1 MKLLSGL
8 GVLLVLMSLFV
19 LWIRCS
25 NASEEKN
32 EEIYNGIM
40 ERLAKPMPL
49 NDAYILWK
57 KAYNVAGDGNER
69 RWCLGKAILCKER
82 KGEFSEAMTLLNDF
96 EEEFEVS
103 TPTIIH
109 KAVLYSKMGQQHKA
123 NSILDSIVSARDIF
137 QEPSLWEDIIDA
149 LLLGG
154 KKAHVHE
161 AYMNFFNEYVYK
173 VVALSLRAGMETD
186 SLKSLECLCKFDNIA
201 RIDPYVRDYA
211 SFVEENEM
219 SLPISFFLN
228 EEKRLILHK
237 VHLCFCLDSWDPE
250 EAVDYILRFKWSF
263 LQMYLDAYDRCY
275 GYNKTKAHFK
285 RILKENGLASEGYQK
300 HLVDAYMNIGLQNNK
315 YNLCYEDFKKLRRGW
330 GRIVILSPTTLL
342 NRPSAF
348 INAGVTKPCVLLSC
362 NSWNICKPKLFTS
375 KMVRKDKGKVK
386 MVIILKDDF
395 TTDTLRIKDN
405 RLGVI
410 IDYRLTTFM
419 TIDLLQ
425 RRFFIGRNNDVGGR
439 RGNFPWIVPVPLTE
453 YLSSSFRIS

>member
-1 MKLLSGL
+1 MKQLSGL
-8 GVLLVLMSLFV
+8 GVLLVLMALLV
-19 LWIRCS
+19 LWIRWS
-25 NASEEKN
+25 DASEEKDK
-32 EEIYNGIM
+32 EIYNGIM

-69 RWCLGKAILCKER
+69 GWCLGNAILCKEQ

-123 NSILDSIVSARDIF
+123 KSILDSIVSARDKF

-149 LLLGG
+149 LLLDG
-154 KKAHVHE
+154 KKAHVNE
-161 AYMNFFNEYVYK
+161 AYMNFFNEYVCK
-173 VVALSLRAGMETD
+173 IVALSYRAGMETD
-186 SLKSLECLCKFDNIA
+186 SLKSLECLCKFDNIVK
-201 RIDPYVRDYA
+201 IDPYVRDYA

-219 SLPISFFLN
+219 STSFGLN
-228 EEKRLILHK
+228 EKNRILQK
-237 VHLCFCLDSWDPE
+237 VHLYLFLGSWEPE
-250 EAVDYILRFKWSF
+250 KTVDDILRLKWSF
-263 LQMYLDAYDRCY
+263 LQLYLDAYDRCY

-300 HLVDAYMNIGLQNNK
+300 LLVDAYLNIGLQNNK
-315 YNLCYEDFKKLRRGW
+315 YNLCYEDFKKLKRGCGW
-330 GRIVILSPTTLL
+330 IVKLSPTTFL

-362 NSWNICKPKLFTS
+362 NSWNICNPMLFTTE
-375 KMVRKDKGKVK
+375 MVRKDKGKVK
-386 MVIILKDDF
+386 TVIILKDDF

-405 RLGVI
+405 LLGVI
-410 IDYRLTTFM
+410 IDYRLTNFM

-425 RRFFIGRNNDVGGR
+425 RRFFIGRNIDVGA
-439 RGNFPWIVPVPLTE
+439 LD
-453 YLSSSFRIS
+453 